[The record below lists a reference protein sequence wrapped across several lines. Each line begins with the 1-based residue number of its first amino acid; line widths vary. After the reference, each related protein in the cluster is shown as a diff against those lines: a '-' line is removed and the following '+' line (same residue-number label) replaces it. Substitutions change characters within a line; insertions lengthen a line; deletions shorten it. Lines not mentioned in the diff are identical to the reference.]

1 MVRSAKSDYRKQ
13 IMNVVAF
20 PLFLVAIGS
29 LELIA
34 AQPPGTVNI
43 VKPKDGDFIDTN
55 STTVVT
61 VEFTGNG
68 EAIQRYVCITIYI
81 QDNSGKNI
89 ETLKKC
95 VGWKNNSRKQL
106 INFAFSQSNTF
117 YGCTFT
123 VVACQVMRHPVDIYK
138 DEIGFCTAETIFVGP
153 PSIFLQSKLNCQ
165 AI

>member
-1 MVRSAKSDYRKQ
+1 
-13 IMNVVAF
+13 MNVVAF

-68 EAIQRYVCITIYI
+68 EAP
-81 QDNSGKNI
+81 
-89 ETLKKC
+89 L
-95 VGWKNNSRKQL
+95 
-106 INFAFSQSNTF
+106 
-117 YGCTFT
+117 
-123 VVACQVMRHPVDIYK
+123 
-138 DEIGFCTAETIFVGP
+138 
-153 PSIFLQSKLNCQ
+153 
-165 AI
+165 